1 MQNQLTK
8 TIFKAWF
15 LNIRSLIPKAIIVNE
30 MISDNSFD
38 VHCLIETW
46 LKTNY
51 IGLNES
57 TPLSYYYK
65 HELRQTG
72 R

>member
-8 TIFKAWF
+8 KFFKAWL
-15 LNIRSLIPKAIIVNE
+15 LNRSLIPKAIIVNE

-38 VHCLIETW
+38 VHYLIETW

-57 TPLSYYYK
+57 TPLSYCYK

>member
-8 TIFKAWF
+8 KFFKAWF
-15 LNIRSLIPKAIIVNE
+15 LNRSLIPKAIIVNE

-51 IGLNES
+51 YIGLNES
-57 TPLSYYYK
+57 TPLSYCYK